1 MAEVEGSS
9 PSVPT
14 RSYSE
19 GRYTMAEVLIQD
31 QVRKLADLQKLDAE
45 FYEYKIALREKPE
58 KIEELKKAFEQKKTG
73 LKELEEKL
81 KAKQLERKEREGD
94 LQAKEAEIAKSN
106 GQLSQL
112 KTNKEYKAK
121 LTEIENFKADKSIIE
136 EKILIL
142 MDEVDAANGK
152 IEKEKTAFSK
162 EEKKFA
168 DEKAVIEGEIRQLED
183 KVKVLESQRQ
193 QKAKEIDPKLL
204 SQYERILKGKDGLAM
219 VPVKNNS
226 CGGCYMNVP
235 AQVVNEIQKHESLV
249 FCEFCARILYLE
261 DN

>member
-1 MAEVEGSS
+1 
-9 PSVPT
+9 
-14 RSYSE
+14 
-19 GRYTMAEVLIQD
+19 MAEVLIQD
-31 QVRKLADLQKLDAE
+31 QTRRLVELQKIDGE

-73 LKELEEKL
+73 LKDLEDRL

-94 LQAKEAEIAKSN
+94 LQVKEADIAKAN

-121 LTEIENFKADKSIIE
+121 LTEIEGHKADKSIIE

-142 MDEVDAANGK
+142 FDEIDAINNKMAK
-152 IEKEKTAFSK
+152 EKESFGK
-162 EEKKFA
+162 EEKKFS
-168 DEKAVIEGEIRQLED
+168 DEKAAIESEIKQLED

-193 QKAKEIDPKLL
+193 QKAKEIDGKLL
-204 SQYERILKGKDGLAM
+204 SQYERILKGKEGLAM

-235 AQVVNEIQKHESLV
+235 AQVVNEIQKHEGLV
-249 FCEFCARILYLE
+249 SCEFCARILYLE
-261 DN
+261 DSL